1 MIVRLG
7 LPRWHSGKESS
18 CQCRRC
24 RRRGFGVWSGRSTG
38 EGNGNLLH
46 YSRLGN
52 PVDRGACGP
61 QSIGSQR
68 VRHAY
73 TLLSSVKLHELRQR
87 SALVTDKVELPTL
100 PNSPLFLPKGSATYL
115 RRSWPVMTFVSRDT
129 AQAVRR
135 GSLRAHVLS
144 QFVFIFLGWSLVE
157 EE

>member
-1 MIVRLG
+1 M
-7 LPRWHSGKESS
+7 
-18 CQCRRC
+18 
-24 RRRGFGVWSGRSTG
+24 
-38 EGNGNLLH
+38 
-46 YSRLGN
+46 
-52 PVDRGACGP
+52 DRGACGP

-115 RRSWPVMTFVSRDT
+115 RRSWPVMIFVSRDT

-144 QFVFIFLGWSLVE
+144 QFVFIFLG
-157 EE
+157 